1 MRRRE
6 IMQIS
11 LNVMKKPLEESSNT
25 LSHAI
30 ILSENCDQ
38 SPNDEE
44 IKLYADSIGID
55 LHKEPELIWLAKE
68 GISAPVP
75 KGWQVLQD
83 ENNQIFYYNSAS
95 GQSLWEHPLDEF
107 YRNQVRQNRLNG
119 FQSSLESK
127 PVVRAC
133 ETLPDGRSFC
143 STPTR
148 GSVNLAPPTELRTST
163 PATMLFDKV
172 NPELVSSGTKPSGP
186 AFLTNPNK
194 KPDWIDAPVLGE
206 LIPAELRLADNKDNV
221 GPVASENEQLTE
233 YCELVPS
240 QSKRYLLCQSS
251 VGSSPS
257 RAVPTQ
263 ATASQTEDDSTVT
276 QNVQLRYGVD
286 LNDAGSRLTLLQ
298 AKLRASILADS
309 RLSVDRK
316 AEQFSKRSL
325 SLVPSSKFS
334 PLSPL
339 TTWRSNRANNGENMN
354 MRVMLNPKHAADV
367 HPEGGPFVSPL
378 PRTTESDHL
387 FTSCPELGI
396 SPTESIADKM
406 AANVTNLSM
415 LKEQSTSS
423 YKDGNTSS
431 VVAAPVAT
439 NTQTDKAT
447 GKTLIQ
453 DDVSKPFTPKGPP
466 TILHAPCPPLH
477 RSVTT
482 TDADGARTKNPT
494 NESRNSVPVGHSE
507 LDPLFNEGMGHLV
520 EERARLQR
528 KMLRIK
534 LIYKTYKQ
542 RLTSLDA
549 SLRILQQTS
558 GPNALL
564 VMRAVDTV
572 KPAQLEPPITS
583 SACRQTP
590 NDFVSRSFVKPNL
603 SHIASPAIS
612 PSSSDSNR
620 PDDYQP
626 SDQTVRPEIIDIRE
640 DSRACPASI
649 HSLATS
655 HKKSRRSLSMPR
667 HTTPSWHN
675 PVFMSTRSSSYFQ
688 PMSCSQNQSVSQDLA
703 YSLATIDDHLHSVML
718 QLRSGCR
725 SAVCDQCVHEKHASS
740 FRGGFSHTLLP
751 STCHHKLMPDR
762 GGLRDLEEELH
773 NLSIKHSR
781 TGRRSTAGDPRFM
794 TPVSPNEQHSF
805 SYQRPH
811 VDVSPTWF
819 QSD

>member
-1 MRRRE
+1 
-6 IMQIS
+6 
-11 LNVMKKPLEESSNT
+11 MKKPLEESSNNYA

-95 GQSLWEHPLDEF
+95 GQSLWEHPLDAF
-107 YRNQVRQNRLNG
+107 YRNQVRQARLTG
-119 FQSSLESK
+119 VQSSLESK
-127 PVVRAC
+127 PVKPTC
-133 ETLPDGRSFC
+133 ETHPDGRSFC

-172 NPELVSSGTKPSGP
+172 NPELVNSGTKPSGP
-186 AFLTNPNK
+186 AFLINRDK

-206 LIPAELRLADNKDNV
+206 VIPADLQPADSKDNV
-221 GPVASENEQLTE
+221 VPVTSENEQLTE

-251 VGSSPS
+251 VSTSPS
-257 RAVPTQ
+257 RAVTTQ
-263 ATASQTEDDSTVT
+263 ATASQTEDGSTAG
-276 QNVQLRYGVD
+276 QNVLLRNGVD
-286 LNDAGSRLTLLQ
+286 LNDTGNRLTLLQ

-325 SLVPSSKFS
+325 PLITSSKFS
-334 PLSPL
+334 PISPL
-339 TTWRSNRANNGENMN
+339 TTWRSNHANNGGNMN
-354 MRVMLNPKHAADV
+354 VRVMLNPKHAAGV
-367 HPEGGPFVSPL
+367 HPEGGLFFSPL
-378 PRTTESDHL
+378 PRTTEFDHL
-387 FTSCPELGI
+387 LSSCPELGV
-396 SPTESIADKM
+396 SPTESIADRM
-406 AANVTNLSM
+406 ATNVNILSI
-415 LKEQSTSS
+415 LKEQSTPS
-423 YKDGNTSS
+423 YKVGNTSS
-431 VVAAPVAT
+431 VTATTVAT

-447 GKTLIQ
+447 EKTQIQ
-453 DDVSKPFTPKGPP
+453 DDESKPFIPKGPP
-466 TILHAPCPPLH
+466 AMSDTPCPPLH
-477 RSVTT
+477 CSVTT
-482 TDADGARTKNPT
+482 IDVGGASRKDPA
-494 NESRNSVPVGHSE
+494 NESRNSLPVGHPE
-507 LDPLFNEGMGHLV
+507 LDPLFNEGIGHLV

-564 VMRAVDTV
+564 ITRAVDTI
-572 KPAQLEPPITS
+572 KPVHLEPPITS
-583 SACRQTP
+583 SACKQKP

-603 SHIASPAIS
+603 SHIASAAIS

-620 PDDYQP
+620 PDDCQP
-626 SDQTVRPEIIDIRE
+626 SEQTVRPEIIDIRE

-649 HSLATS
+649 HSLVTS

-667 HTTPSWHN
+667 HITPSWHN
-675 PVFMSTRSSSYFQ
+675 PAFMSTRSSSYFQ
-688 PMSCSQNQSVSQDLA
+688 PILSSQNRSVSQDLA
-703 YSLATIDDHLHSVML
+703 HSLATIDAQLHSVVL
-718 QLRSGCR
+718 QLRSGCS

-740 FRGGFSHTLLP
+740 FHGNFSHTLLP

-762 GGLRDLEEELH
+762 GGLRDLEDELH

-781 TGRRSTAGDPRFM
+781 TERKSTAGDPRFM
-794 TPVSPNEQHSF
+794 TPVSPDEQHSF